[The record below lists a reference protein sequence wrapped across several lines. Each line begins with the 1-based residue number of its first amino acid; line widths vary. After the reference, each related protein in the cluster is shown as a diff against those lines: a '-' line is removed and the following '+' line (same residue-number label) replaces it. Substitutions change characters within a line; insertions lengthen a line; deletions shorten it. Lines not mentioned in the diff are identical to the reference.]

1 MKEDAVKDLFDK
13 MSMIHT
19 PRLALRRL
27 QPQDARDMYEYASLP
42 EITRF
47 LLWEPHPDLAYT
59 KRYLAYVQGRY
70 RMGDF
75 YDLAVILRDTGK
87 MIGTC
92 GFVRF
97 DDANRSAE
105 VGYVLNPAYHRRGY
119 GTEALSAILHF
130 GFSQLRLH
138 RIEARFMKE
147 NVASRRLAEK
157 CGMQFE
163 GIHRDM
169 LMIKGQ
175 YRDIGFMSA
184 IQPIE

>member
-97 DDANRSAE
+97 DDASHSAE